1 MVQTLQSNRVT
12 LGELESR
19 FKLTTARDP
28 QFFFEWKSAS
38 VEATPEEI
46 QTLDRIKSN
55 FENLLKDPPLLKGAV
70 KMVVL
75 AGLLDLA
82 GFYQPPF
89 RIKTETQ
96 TSISSPDQDEEGLI
110 IRGAIDVL
118 VVLEKLWVLV
128 IEAKMSNF
136 SLTAALPQA
145 LSYMLASNQLITFGL
160 IANGSDF
167 IFLKLDWSQEPHY
180 ATSRVFSLLTP
191 GNELVEVLKILK
203 HLGHL
208 ISTSPNVGSANRLE
222 NF

>member
-1 MVQTLQSNRVT
+1 MNQSMALQSNEIT
-12 LGELESR
+12 LGELEKQ
-19 FKLTTARDP
+19 FKLTIARDP
-28 QFFFEWKSAS
+28 QFFAEWKSARS
-38 VEATPEEI
+38 EATVAEI

-55 FENLLKDPPLLKGAV
+55 FENLLKDPPLLEGAV

-96 TSISSPDQDEEGLI
+96 TSISSLDEDDEGVI
-110 IRGAIDVL
+110 IRSAIDVL
-118 VVLEKLWVLV
+118 VVMEKLWVLV

-145 LSYMLASNQLITFGL
+145 LSYMLASGQPTTFGL

-167 IFLKLDWSQEPHY
+167 IFLKLDRANSPHY

-191 GNELVEVLKILK
+191 GNELVDVLNILK
-203 HLGHL
+203 HLGQL
-208 ISTSPNVGSANRLE
+208 III
-222 NF
+222 

>member
-1 MVQTLQSNRVT
+1 MVKTLQSNKVT
-12 LGELESR
+12 LGDLESQ
-19 FKLTTARDP
+19 FKLTIARDP
-28 QFFFEWKSAS
+28 QFFFEWISAS
-38 VEATPEEI
+38 QEITAEEI
-46 QTLDRIKSN
+46 QVLDRIKSN
-55 FENLLKDPPLLKGAV
+55 FENLLKDPPLLEGAV

-96 TSISSPDQDEEGLI
+96 VSISSPDEDEEGIL

-118 VVLEKLWVLV
+118 VVMEKLWVLV

-145 LSYMLASNQLITFGL
+145 LSYMLAGAQPITFGL

-167 IFLKLDWSQEPHY
+167 IFLKLDQEHIPYY
-180 ATSRVFSLLTP
+180 ATSRVFSLLAP
-191 GNELVEVLKILK
+191 GNELVQVLQILR
-203 HLGHL
+203 HLGTL
-208 ISTSPNVGSANRLE
+208 ITQ
-222 NF
+222 

>member
-1 MVQTLQSNRVT
+1 MVQTLQSNKVT
-12 LGELESR
+12 LGELESKFR
-19 FKLTTARDP
+19 LTAARDP
-28 QFFFEWKSAS
+28 QFFFEWKSAGS
-38 VEATPEEI
+38 EVTQEEI

-55 FENLLKDPPLLKGAV
+55 FENLLKDPPLLEGAV

-96 TSISSPDQDEEGLI
+96 TSISSPDEDGLI

-145 LSYMLASNQLITFGL
+145 LSYMLASDQPVTFGL

-167 IFLKLDWSQEPHY
+167 IFLKLDRDTDPHY

-191 GNELVEVLKILK
+191 GNELIEVLMILK
-203 HLGHL
+203 HIGQL
-208 ISTSPNVGSANRLE
+208 IVS
-222 NF
+222 